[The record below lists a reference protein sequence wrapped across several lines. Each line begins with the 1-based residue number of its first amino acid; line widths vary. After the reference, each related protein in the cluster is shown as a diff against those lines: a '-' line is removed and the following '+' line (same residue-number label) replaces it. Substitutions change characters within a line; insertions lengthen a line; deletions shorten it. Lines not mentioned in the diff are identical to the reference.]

1 MKNLSVHAQPR
12 IKLNNYPFLG
22 LQFMYRGNNNTK
34 SAALNEAFNG
44 PLNFYDLFIH
54 TIKPHSNSQSCND
67 M

>member
-22 LQFMYRGNNNTK
+22 LQFMYPGNNNTK

-44 PLNFYDLFIH
+44 PLNFYKTYLYI
-54 TIKPHSNSQSCND
+54 Q
-67 M
+67 